1 MLQLTVIDRN
11 YFSVKVALT
20 ICPKALQGR
29 PASSAAANPGNMAA
43 SILIPIRTHMNDM
56 RDLAALIRSRT
67 PIIVIETMEER
78 RALKLLEDFAH
89 NKGQALYR
97 WSAAAG
103 LSLLNFRYGGR
114 DTGGRRDNGL
124 TLVDDYQVES
134 ERSGG
139 AKRDIDDTQ
148 PLPAALQH
156 IDQSGQAGLYV
167 LLDVHHYFE
176 DPVVLRLLRE
186 IALEHAVDNRTLV
199 LVSPSLTLPPKLA
212 RHAAHVHLSLPD
224 EARIR
229 ELLETE
235 FALYERAGGRIRRDA
250 QMDDAMVR
258 YASGLC
264 EEDVRQLLRQ
274 SIRDDGALTARDL
287 QRAARAK
294 QQTMPGLTLEAALE
308 GTDAIGGLTRLR
320 RWLAQRRPIF
330 LGDVSRPGLPTPKG
344 VLIMGVQGCG
354 KSLAAKTTAAAWGL
368 PLLRLDIGALYD
380 KFQGETE
387 RKLRDALNA
396 AEGMQPVVMW
406 IDEIEKGLAV
416 DGGNS
421 DGGVS
426 RRVLGTLLTWMAE
439 RSARIFIVA
448 TANDVQALPPE
459 LIRKGRFDEM
469 FFVDLPD
476 APARETIFRIQLAR
490 HKLDSA
496 GFDLKALAL
505 RTEGMSG
512 AEIEQA
518 VVSALYETLPDGR
531 SPDMGTLLA
540 EIGRTRP
547 LSVLMAEKITALR
560 AWATE
565 RCVMAD

>member
-1 MLQLTVIDRN
+1 
-11 YFSVKVALT
+11 
-20 ICPKALQGR
+20 
-29 PASSAAANPGNMAA
+29 
-43 SILIPIRTHMNDM
+43 MNDM

-67 PIIVIETMEER
+67 PIIVIETMEEL
-78 RALKLLEDFAH
+78 RALKLLEEFARE
-89 NKGQALYR
+89 KGQLLYR
-97 WSAAAG
+97 WSAAVG

-114 DTGGRRDNGL
+114 DDGGRRDNGL
-124 TLVDDYQVES
+124 TLVDDYRATSARDSGPAREVE
-134 ERSGG
+134 
-139 AKRDIDDTQ
+139 DTQ
-148 PLPAALQH
+148 PLPAALQF
-156 IDQSGQAGLYV
+156 IDQNGQPGLYV
-167 LLDVHHYFE
+167 LLDVHHYLE

-186 IALEHAVDNRTLV
+186 IALDHAVDNRTLV
-199 LVSPSLTLPPKLA
+199 LVSPSLVLPPKLA

-224 EARIR
+224 ETRIR
-229 ELLETE
+229 ELLEAE

-274 SIRDDGALTARDL
+274 SIRDDGALTPRDL

-294 QQTMPGLTLEAALE
+294 QQNMPGLTLEAMLE
-308 GTDAIGGLTRLR
+308 GVDAIGGLTRLR

-330 LGDVSRPGLPTPKG
+330 LGEVDRPGLPTPKG

-354 KSLAAKTTAAAWGL
+354 KSLAAKATAAAWGL

-387 RKLRDALNA
+387 RKLRDALKA

-439 RSARIFIVA
+439 RDARIFIVA

-490 HKLDSA
+490 HKLDGA
-496 GFDLKALAL
+496 AYDLKALAL

-531 SPDMGTLLA
+531 SPDMATLLA

-547 LSVLMAEKITALR
+547 LSVLMAEKIASLR